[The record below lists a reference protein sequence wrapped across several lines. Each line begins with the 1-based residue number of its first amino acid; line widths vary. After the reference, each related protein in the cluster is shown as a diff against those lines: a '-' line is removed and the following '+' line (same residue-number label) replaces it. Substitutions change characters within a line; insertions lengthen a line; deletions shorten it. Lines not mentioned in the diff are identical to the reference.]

1 MNAIKTV
8 VEWYIVSCPNCI
20 CMYMFV
26 SLEYYP
32 LTALPCQ
39 PVGQGSTYNS
49 DCNKVN
55 IHYSSNQNLIQIHNL
70 NKVITAPL
78 SPPDRESPGH
88 SQQARHCLGRWREKR
103 KELAFDNVKT

>member
-1 MNAIKTV
+1 M
-8 VEWYIVSCPNCI
+8 VSCPNCI

-32 LTALPCQ
+32 LTALTCQ

-55 IHYSSNQNLIQIHNL
+55 IHYSSNQNLIQIHNF

-78 SPPDRESPGH
+78 SPLTGNLLDTANRPDIV
-88 SQQARHCLGRWREKR
+88 
-103 KELAFDNVKT
+103 LAEGGKKGKKN

>member
-1 MNAIKTV
+1 
-8 VEWYIVSCPNCI
+8 
-20 CMYMFV
+20 MYMFV

-88 SQQARHCLGRWREKR
+88 TGHNRPDIVLAGGGKKG
-103 KELAFDNVKT
+103 KELNLHLIMLSLRVQWDSKLLGS